1 MVVQIFLTV
10 VKSIQDVAEP
20 DNRAERRQKA
30 LHAWWS
36 LLAHSLVSS
45 AVGLKVT
52 VLDCAIEI
60 LDATFAVKSA
70 GTLFRRL
77 YAIQAYEDWCVAHL
91 QKHWLPVSEFD
102 VWTYVRQL
110 QKDGAPATKPS
121 SLVEALR
128 FRWFPLGVE
137 GADKNEASLR
147 IKGVSS
153 QMRASKRPW
162 KPADFSPCLR

>member
-1 MVVQIFLTV
+1 M
-10 VKSIQDVAEP
+10 QDVAEP
-20 DNRAERRQKA
+20 DNRAQRRQKA

-36 LLAHSLVSS
+36 LPAHSLASS

-52 VLDCAIEI
+52 VEATVDTVLECAIEI
-60 LDATFAVKSA
+60 LDATLQSKVQA
-70 GTLFRRL
+70 L
-77 YAIQAYEDWCVAHL
+77 YAIQAYEDWCVTHL

-128 FRWFPLGVE
+128 FSWFLPGVE
-137 GADKNEASLR
+137 GADKAEASYESRECHPKCVHQSDL
-147 IKGVSS
+147 G
-153 QMRASKRPW
+153 
-162 KPADFSPCLR
+162 SPLTY